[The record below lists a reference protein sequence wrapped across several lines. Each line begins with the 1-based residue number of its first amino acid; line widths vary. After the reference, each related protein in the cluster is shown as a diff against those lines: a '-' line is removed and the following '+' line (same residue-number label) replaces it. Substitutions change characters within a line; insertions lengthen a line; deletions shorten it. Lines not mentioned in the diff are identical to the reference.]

1 MCVYAHTQRKL
12 TLTFSSLILDLFLTC
27 KIYMF
32 CIFILHM
39 CYIYTG
45 KDHEWMKK
53 NIQIF
58 LKVIDTR
65 PKLILIYR

>member
-32 CIFILHM
+32 CIFILYM

>member
-12 TLTFSSLILDLFLTC
+12 TLPFSSLILDLFLTC

-32 CIFILHM
+32 CVFILSM
-39 CYIYTG
+39 CSIYTG

-53 NIQIF
+53 KTQIF
-58 LKVIDTR
+58 LNVIDIR